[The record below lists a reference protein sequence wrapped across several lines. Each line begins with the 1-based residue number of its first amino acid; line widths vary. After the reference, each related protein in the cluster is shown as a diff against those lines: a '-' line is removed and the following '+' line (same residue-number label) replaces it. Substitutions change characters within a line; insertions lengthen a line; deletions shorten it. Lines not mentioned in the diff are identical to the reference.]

1 MGNIIK
7 ATHQIQL
14 SLCIINR
21 WTSLQ
26 IINLQN
32 NKADLRQQIDLLGEK
47 QISNNLKCV
56 RKRNQNVAE
65 QYREKRG
72 WTVREKNQRKLS
84 TPQKQQSH
92 LQSAKLYTLQYF
104 LKTEKTSSSSTTTSA
119 CFLIRVNH

>member
-26 IINLQN
+26 ITNLQN

-84 TPQKQQSH
+84 TPQKQ
-92 LQSAKLYTLQYF
+92 
-104 LKTEKTSSSSTTTSA
+104 
-119 CFLIRVNH
+119 